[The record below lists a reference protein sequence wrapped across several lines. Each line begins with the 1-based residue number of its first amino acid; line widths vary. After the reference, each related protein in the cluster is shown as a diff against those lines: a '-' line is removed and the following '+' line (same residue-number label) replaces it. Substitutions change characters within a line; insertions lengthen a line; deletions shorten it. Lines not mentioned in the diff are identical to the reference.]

1 MVHCMDFCSA
11 RSKQAWQEPGGS
23 CRDTKLSEAAAA
35 AAAVWLRGAGGV
47 HSSAARILALPSGR
61 QDPCSSS
68 GPHTAVQCQPVG
80 LEGRLGS
87 VLCWKPKC
95 PGLESGGGE
104 KRCTLVGGHPELGG
118 CRGSQGL
125 WRVSLGCSLR
135 DMGRPGVG
143 RGMAVA
149 GRCVYIRVL
158 LCSPHPSLCS
168 MQFSMSCRC
177 LSPCIALWDAMQ
189 LLTLCSHPLSYCDLS
204 VGCQPFGV
212 CTSVTPSVSVLPG
225 NVYK

>member
-118 CRGSQGL
+118 CRESQGL

-149 GRCVYIRVL
+149 GEMCLYSGIALLSTSFPLLHAVLHVLQLPIPMHCSLGCPAAAHPVQPPTVL
-158 LCSPHPSLCS
+158 L
-168 MQFSMSCRC
+168 
-177 LSPCIALWDAMQ
+177 
-189 LLTLCSHPLSYCDLS
+189 
-204 VGCQPFGV
+204 
-212 CTSVTPSVSVLPG
+212 
-225 NVYK
+225 